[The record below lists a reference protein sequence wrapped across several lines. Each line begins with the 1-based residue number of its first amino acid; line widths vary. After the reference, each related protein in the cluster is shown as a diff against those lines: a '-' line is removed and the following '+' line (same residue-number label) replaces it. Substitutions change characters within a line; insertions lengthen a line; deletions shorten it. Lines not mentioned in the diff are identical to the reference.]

1 MCSLSKYVVIGGFTA
16 MAAATVAGSD
26 LIGLL
31 AGAVAIALTAAA
43 GRRWPATF
51 GGSCALPDAT
61 DVPEAGRNVR
71 PDEAVPQQQP

>member
-51 GGSCALPDAT
+51 GGSCALPEA
-61 DVPEAGRNVR
+61 PETSSQVR
-71 PDEAVPQQQP
+71 SDEAVPQHQP

>member
-26 LIGLL
+26 LMGLL

-43 GRRWPATF
+43 TRRWPATF
-51 GGSCALPDAT
+51 GGSCALP
-61 DVPEAGRNVR
+61 EAAAASQ
-71 PDEAVPQQQP
+71 PAQSDEAVPQHQP

>member
-26 LIGLL
+26 LIGPL

-43 GRRWPATF
+43 SRRWPATF
-51 GGSCALPDAT
+51 GDSCALPEA
-61 DVPEAGRNVR
+61 PEATQPVHS
-71 PDEAVPQQQP
+71 DEAVSQHQP